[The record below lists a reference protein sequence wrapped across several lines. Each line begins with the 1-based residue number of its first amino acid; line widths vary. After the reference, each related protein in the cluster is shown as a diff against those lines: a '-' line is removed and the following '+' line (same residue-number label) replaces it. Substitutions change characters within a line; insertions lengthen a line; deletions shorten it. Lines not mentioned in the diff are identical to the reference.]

1 MRRSLWGKQLQL
13 MGRFE
18 INLDYLT
25 KTLVDL
31 LNTPSP
37 TGDTEWA
44 VASVQQEFEAL
55 GVKTRRTNKGALL
68 AELPGLQSDSPRAIT
83 AHVDTL
89 GAMVSRVKPNG
100 RLQLTAL
107 NGIMWP
113 TLDSEGV
120 IVATRSGRQVRGSIV
135 FANGA
140 AHVNKE
146 AVTAARTSEN
156 LEIRIDERTMSAEE
170 TRLLGIE
177 VGDFVYLDPRV
188 ENSPA
193 GFIRSRFL
201 DDKACVAC
209 VLAAVKAL
217 KEGGVTA
224 AQRTTV
230 LISNYEEVG
239 HGGVDGLPLDLAE
252 LLVVDMACVG
262 ENLSGS
268 EFHCSIC
275 VKDSS
280 GPYSKGLTDKL
291 RNLGEARGID
301 LKADVYPFY
310 GSDGSMY
317 WRSGGTA
324 QVALIGPG
332 VDTSHGYERTH
343 IEALQDTALLIA
355 EYLVG

>member
-1 MRRSLWGKQLQL
+1 MA
-13 MGRFE
+13 RFE

-44 VASVQQEFEAL
+44 VSFVQQELDAM
-55 GVKTRRTNKGALL
+55 GVPTSRTHKGALL
-68 AELPGLQSDSPRAIT
+68 ANMKGISSERPRAIT

-89 GAMVSRVKPNG
+89 GAMVSKIKPSG
-100 RLQLTAL
+100 RLQMTAL
-107 NGIMWP
+107 NGVMWP
-113 TLDSEGV
+113 SVESEG
-120 IVATRSGRQVRGSIV
+120 ITIATRSGRRVRGSIV

-146 AVTAARTSEN
+146 ANSASRNADN
-156 LEIRIDERTMSAEE
+156 LEIRLDERTSSAEE

-177 VGDFVYLDPRV
+177 VGDFVYFDTRT
-188 ENSPA
+188 EHSQA

-217 KEGGVTA
+217 KEGGVTPS
-224 AQRTTV
+224 RDTTL

-239 HGGVDGLPLDLAE
+239 HGGMDGISPDTTE
-252 LLVVDMACVG
+252 LLVVDMACIG
-262 ENLSGS
+262 DNLAGT
-268 EFHCSIC
+268 EFNCTIC

-280 GPYSKGLTDKL
+280 GPYSKELTDGI
-291 RNLGEARGID
+291 RTIAENRGID
-301 LKADVYPFY
+301 LKVDVYPFY
-310 GSDGSMY
+310 GSDGSAY
-317 WRSGGTA
+317 WRSGGRA

-343 IEALQDTALLIA
+343 VDALHDTALLIA
-355 EYLVG
+355 EYLVEG